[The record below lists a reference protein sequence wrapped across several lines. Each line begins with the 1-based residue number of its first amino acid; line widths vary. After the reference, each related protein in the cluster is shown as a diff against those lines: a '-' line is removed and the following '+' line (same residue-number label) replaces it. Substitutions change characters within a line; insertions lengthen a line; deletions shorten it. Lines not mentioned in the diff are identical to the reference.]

1 MTIPIPYTDDVIQV
15 KMLLKKW
22 LKGKKVSY

>member
-1 MTIPIPYTDDVIQV
+1 VAKNEHEKV

-22 LKGKKVSY
+22 QKNEHEKVKI